1 MSKLNPVTKHMEF
14 SGISGVLA
22 ITLGL
27 PMLLIT
33 FHQLINDDYQTNL
46 FQNFDLQ
53 KILTFK
59 RPLLDICLD
68 GQIWTYYLLWFSG
81 LAFLDLVLPGY
92 YKQGVE
98 LRDGSK
104 LTYLINGI
112 SIVSFLLVLL
122 ASRFVITAGALPEL
136 QFLYSHILEFT
147 VISILFSF
155 AFSTFIYFFSF
166 ITLRTPNNSTTD
178 EKNDKIL
185 ATGGNTG
192 NVIYDWFI
200 GRELNPRFGPLD
212 VKLFCELRPGMLLWL
227 LLNLSCM
234 HHQWLTSG
242 HVTDSMIL
250 LNFVQSI
257 YIFDGV
263 LNEDG
268 VLTMMDVTT
277 DGFGYMLCFG
287 DLSLV
292 PFSYSVQARYLALNE
307 VTLGLPLTLFILI
320 LGLVGFYIFK
330 ASNNEKSAFRQGQKP
345 HLKYIKTKRGTN
357 LLVDSWWGISQ
368 HPNYF
373 GDWIYSLTWCLST
386 GFSNPINYYYALYFG
401 SLLLHRQQRD
411 ELKCREK
418 YGKDWEEYER
428 QVPYKIIPY
437 LY

>member
-14 SGISGVLA
+14 GGITGVLS
-22 ITLGL
+22 ITFGL
-27 PMLLIT
+27 PLLLIA
-33 FHQLINDDYQTNL
+33 FHQLINDDYQTTL
-46 FQNFDLQ
+46 FTNFDLE

-59 RPLLDICLD
+59 KPLLDICLD
-68 GQIWTYYLLWFSG
+68 AQIWTYYLLWFCG
-81 LAFLDLVLPGY
+81 LAVLDVILPGY
-92 YKQGVE
+92 YKEGVE

-112 SIVSFLLVLL
+112 SISSFLLIVL
-122 ASRFVITAGALPEL
+122 ASRFVTTEGALPEL

-155 AFSTFIYFFSF
+155 AFSTFIYLFSF
-166 ITLRTPNNSTTD
+166 IKLRTPNKLSND
-178 EKNDKIL
+178 ERNEKIL
-185 ATGGNTG
+185 AAGGNTG

-234 HHQWLTSG
+234 HHQWLTLG
-242 HVTDSMIL
+242 RVTDSMIL
-250 LNFVQSI
+250 LNVMQSI

-307 VTLGLPLTLFILI
+307 VTLGLPLTLAILV
-320 LGLVGFYIFK
+320 LGVTSFYIFK
-330 ASNNEKSAFRQGQKP
+330 ASNNEKSAFRQGEKP
-345 HLKYIKTKRGTN
+345 HLKYIKTERGTN
-357 LLVDSWWGISQ
+357 LLVDSWWGVSQ
-368 HPNYF
+368 HPNYL
-373 GDWIYSLTWCLST
+373 GDWLYSLTWCLST
-386 GFSNPINYYYALYFG
+386 GFGNPINYYYSLYFG

-411 ELKCREK
+411 EVKCREK
-418 YGKDWEEYER
+418 YGKDWEKYEK
-428 QVPYKIIPY
+428 QVPYKIVPY
-437 LY
+437 VY